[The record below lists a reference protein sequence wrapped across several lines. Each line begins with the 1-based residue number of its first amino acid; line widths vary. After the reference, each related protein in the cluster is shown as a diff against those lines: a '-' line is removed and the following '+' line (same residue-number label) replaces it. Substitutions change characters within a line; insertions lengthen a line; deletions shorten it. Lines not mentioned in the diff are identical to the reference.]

1 MTALNPRAVALQGV
15 GFSPRLMALQ
25 GFVVADAPPPAFIDF
40 GPGGWAPK
48 SKRVRQEP
56 EAYNLTR
63 LHAEDREIVELLMV
77 LVTKGFMDGY
87 E

>member
-1 MTALNPRAVALQGV
+1 MFRHSSFSQKS
-15 GFSPRLMALQ
+15 FSPKSWRFDTA
-25 GFVVADAPPPAFIDF
+25 APPPAFIDF

-48 SKRVRQEP
+48 SKRVRQGP
-56 EAYNLTR
+56 TAYNLTR